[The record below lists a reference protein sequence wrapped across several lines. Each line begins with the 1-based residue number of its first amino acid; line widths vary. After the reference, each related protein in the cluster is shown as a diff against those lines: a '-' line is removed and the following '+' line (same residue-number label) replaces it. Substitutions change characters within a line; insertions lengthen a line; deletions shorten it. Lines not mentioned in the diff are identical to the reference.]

1 MMNRILLI
9 TPMLLFGSL
18 AVALWVYFFYIDASG
33 PFHDDLTPE
42 LIGFALEG
50 FILVGLLTLV
60 QHVRESARKREL
72 RLGLRG
78 SFRGLLSHLDVAFLE
93 PYAEPVSTRRL
104 ERDPALV
111 DELLE
116 QLRKKQPDL
125 DSLVGLKR
133 EAGEVLPLTR
143 DLVAVAAQL
152 SAIHMN
158 WWVAIV
164 DSIRRIHEA
173 TDRQGVES
181 AVHEMLVNIQEF
193 DRLEQ

>member
-1 MMNRILLI
+1 MCANRRASANC
-9 TPMLLFGSL
+9 GWAC
-18 AVALWVYFFYIDASG
+18 AVPSAASCRTWTW
-33 PFHDDLTPE
+33 PSWNPT
-42 LIGFALEG
+42 
-50 FILVGLLTLV
+50 
-60 QHVRESARKREL
+60 
-72 RLGLRG
+72 
-78 SFRGLLSHLDVAFLE
+78 
-93 PYAEPVSTRRL
+93 PVSTRRL

-116 QLRKKQPDL
+116 QLREKQPDL

-173 TDRQGVES
+173 TDRQSLES

-193 DRLEQ
+193 DRLET